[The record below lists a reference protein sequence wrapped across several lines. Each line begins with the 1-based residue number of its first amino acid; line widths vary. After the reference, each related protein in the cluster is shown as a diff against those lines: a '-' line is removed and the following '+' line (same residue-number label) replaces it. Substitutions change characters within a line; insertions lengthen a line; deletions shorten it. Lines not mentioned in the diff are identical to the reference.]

1 METSPSGSP
10 ETFTGPQA
18 LVPNL
23 RRAGAGGLGSVPSD
37 AEGDRGLLQ
46 TRLALFGRAAAL
58 ISLSFYLVVNTVVL
72 LGPRGA
78 WSSWWQAPVNRWHLA
93 TTALLAAL
101 WLLCR
106 GKPRE
111 RELLVAI
118 DGAAMLGVGVGFAW
132 MGASVQWRG
141 DPTLP
146 MVLAITHVLGFRA
159 VLVPS
164 TARRTALVHTVALVP
179 IVASAYAIHA
189 THLAGEPSWSAVYD
203 TVYTALWCIVCAVVS
218 TLTSWVIYGLSERV
232 RESRMLGQYT
242 LEQKIG
248 EGGMGAVYRA
258 RHAMLRRATA
268 IKLLRPERSSER
280 DLQRFE
286 REVQLTSR
294 LTHPNTIA
302 IYDYGRTP
310 EGVFYY
316 AMEYLDGLDLEV
328 LVQRHGPQAPARVIH
343 LLRQIA
349 GALGEAHQIGLIHR
363 DVKPSNVV
371 LCERGGILDVAKV
384 VDFGLV
390 KAVHSAG
397 QAGLTGTNALAG
409 TPLYM
414 PPEAVLAP
422 ERVDARSDLYALGAV
437 GYFLLTGGPVFGGDN
452 VVTVFAEH
460 LHTQPTP
467 PSERLGAPVPPDL
480 EGLVLQCLAKKQED
494 RPTSAE
500 ELSELLSRCA
510 DAGGWTQ
517 LEARAWWAAH
527 RTAPASVVH
536 TSGAELV
543 SPVTVTVAVHDR

>member
-1 METSPSGSP
+1 MSTTPR
-10 ETFTGPQA
+10 A
-18 LVPNL
+18 IVPNL
-23 RRAGAGGLGSVPSD
+23 QRPRLGGLGSVPSD

-46 TRLALFGRAAAL
+46 ARLALFGRAAAL
-58 ISLSFYLVVNTVVL
+58 ISLSFYVLVNTVVQ
-72 LGPRGA
+72 LGPRGS
-78 WSSWWQAPVNRWHLA
+78 WSNWWAAPVNRWHLA
-93 TTALLAAL
+93 TTAVMAAL
-101 WLLCR
+101 WLQCR
-106 GKPRE
+106 GRPRA
-111 RELLVAI
+111 RDLLVAVDAVAI
-118 DGAAMLGVGVGFAW
+118 FGLGVGFAL

-146 MVLAITHVLGFRA
+146 MVLAITNALGFRA

-164 TARRTALVHTVALVP
+164 TARRTAAIHSVALIP
-179 IVASAYAIHA
+179 IVVSAYGIHGA
-189 THLAGEPSWSAVYD
+189 RLAGEASWSAVYD
-203 TVYTALWCIVCAVVS
+203 TIYTALWCIVCIVVS

-248 EGGMGAVYRA
+248 EGGMGTVYRA

-310 EGVFYY
+310 EGIFYY
-316 AMEYLDGLDLEV
+316 AMEYLDGLDLEQ
-328 LVQRHGPQAPARVIH
+328 LVARHGPQAPARVIH

-363 DVKPSNVV
+363 DVKPSNVI

-390 KAVHSAG
+390 KAVHTANE
-397 QAGLTGTNALAG
+397 AGLTGANAIAG

-422 ERVDARSDLYALGAV
+422 ERVDARSDLYALGAL
-437 GYFLLTGGPVFGGDN
+437 GYFLLTGSPPFDGDN
-452 VVTVFAEH
+452 VVSVFADH
-460 LHTQPTP
+460 LHTRPTP
-467 PSERLGAPVPPDL
+467 PSERLGAPLPADL
-480 EGLVLQCLAKKQED
+480 EALILSCLEKKQED
-494 RPTSAE
+494 RPASAG
-500 ELSELLSRCA
+500 ELVRELSRCA
-510 DAGGWTQ
+510 DAAGWTQ
-517 LEARAWWAAH
+517 LEARRWWDTHRAA
-527 RTAPASVVH
+527 PDSVVH
-536 TSGAELV
+536 ASGSEMV
-543 SPVTVTVAVHDR
+543 SPVTVTVAIHER